1 MKIKATYQSTMN
13 DELIR
18 SSWEGAGFHLNLDQ
32 GNVVSYT
39 FLQEFKDF
47 LRSEATHEDVQ

>member
-1 MKIKATYQSTMN
+1 MKIKATFQSAMN